1 MKNPIKIM
9 KIKFPHKGKAIGLI
23 ISRCEYNNLSCI
35 SKSSPSS
42 SYYKLV
48 PKNMRHNL
56 WILAIGNNDSI
67 SSEQALEDMKNGQV
81 INKSIE
87 ITMVLS
93 KRDYKAYTRTNI
105 GERWASLLL

>member
-1 MKNPIKIM
+1 MKNPTKIM
-9 KIKFPHKGKAIGLI
+9 KIKFTPKGKAIGLT

-42 SYYKLV
+42 NYYKLV
-48 PKNMRHNL
+48 PKNMRHNV

-67 SSEQALEDMKNGQV
+67 SSEQVLEDMKNGQV
-81 INKSIE
+81 INKYIE

-93 KRDYKAYTRTNI
+93 KRDSKAHTLTNI
-105 GERWASLLL
+105 GESWA